1 MSVKQKRLFQLLT
14 PYAIII
20 VNISKE
26 NWRKTM
32 DNWKK
37 WFGNF
42 FKFKSKPN
50 HPMKNTKENVKENE
64 NNEKKS
70 HTLGRFFVRKPRQPN
85 FFISIFVTTVRMFLL
100 FFILVGFLCFGA
112 VIGIGKAYLDSAPEL
127 DVVQIQDQNETTF
140 IYDKYGNLITEY
152 YGYENRIW
160 ASINEIP
167 ENLKKAFIAIEDL
180 RFEVHNGIDIKRIFG
195 SVIHNL
201 RNDSV
206 QGAST
211 ITQQLIKNTILTPE
225 VTYKRK
231 IQEMYLAIQLEK
243 RYSKDQILEAYLNT
257 IWLGGSNYGVKA
269 AAKDYFGKELSEL
282 TLRECAMLAGITRN
296 PWKYDPRANTYTRN
310 RTEWTYDRTNL
321 VLKMMYENGLIT
333 EAQYE
338 EAKIDKADYDNHP
351 VHIVEKPS
359 SSDYPMK
366 YFIEYVI
373 ADVRDR
379 IMELNGWEGEEGR
392 RKAEQYIYSGGLHI
406 YTTLDPAI
414 QQAVEEAVYNYNNLP
429 RFTSSAHKFS
439 RQGIEQ
445 PQAAA
450 VVIDQHT
457 GELQAIVGGKQ
468 PPTGKRQYNRAF
480 HPDAKL
486 SLGSSIKP
494 LAVYGPFIEAGY
506 PGGII
511 IENIPAPIDGWIDNG
526 KPSHPKNYGGGGYTG
541 PTSARRGIAK
551 SLNVVAGRIVL
562 DRIGVEYSRE
572 KLMEL
577 GINPDDVPETP
588 SGLAL
593 GTDGNNMIEVAAA
606 YAAIAN
612 RGEYQEP
619 ISFTKV
625 IDKNGNEIINTK
637 ETQIKRQV
645 FKESTAFILTDWM
658 QDVVNGGTTT
668 IRIRNK
674 NGQNINV
681 AGKTGTNSDF
691 RGVYFA
697 GFTPYYTAAVWLGHD
712 DYGPRFVN
720 GTTGGKFAAPL
731 FKNIMDRLHENLENK
746 KFYDAV
752 PDGVVQY
759 TVCGV
764 SGKRP
769 NGELCRRH
777 GLVTE
782 WFPKDAIP
790 GPDEVCDMH
799 VEIEA
804 CPYSGKIPSPYCPQE
819 NRAKSSAVLLPKDSP
834 YRMLSDQ
841 ELNKYLPGAVKDLD
855 KLSNLD
861 YSNPNDRPYF
871 CPLHT
876 KEWYEGEQQREIMI
890 TQASALI
897 EQVRANMN
905 NPKYIP
911 KLTNEQMDVLN
922 KAIAKLEEALENGK
936 IDPPAK
942 LDAEQVIE
950 ELPIFDP
957 SLAQAE
963 MENLDKLNKEIFTA
977 IERELEK
984 DKQPE
989 PGNQPNAENQDSS
1002 NNNDIND

>member
-1 MSVKQKRLFQLLT
+1 MSKG
-14 PYAIII
+14 
-20 VNISKE
+20 
-26 NWRKTM
+26 
-32 DNWKK
+32 KK
-37 WFGNF
+37 WFGS
-42 FKFKSKPN
+42 FKRSNAKPN
-50 HPMKNTKENVKENE
+50 HSIKNSKEDLNTGEQKEGQ
-64 NNEKKS
+64 KKR
-70 HTLGRFFVRKPRQPN
+70 TADKFFVRKRRQPN

-100 FFILVGFLCFGA
+100 LLILLGFAGFGA
-112 VIGIGKAYLDSAPEL
+112 VIGIGKAYLDSTPEL
-127 DVVQIQDQNETTF
+127 DVVQIQDQSETSF

-160 ASINEIP
+160 ASVDEMP
-167 ENLKKAFIAIEDL
+167 ETLKKAFIAIEDL

-201 RNDSV
+201 SNESV
-206 QGAST
+206 QEAST

-269 AAKDYFGKELSEL
+269 AAKDYFGKELNEL

-296 PWKYDPRANTYTRN
+296 PWRYDPRANTYTRDK
-310 RTEWTYDRTNL
+310 TEWTYDRTNL
-321 VLKMMYENGLIT
+321 VLRTMYENGFIT
-333 EAQYE
+333 EAEYE
-338 EAKIDKADYDNHP
+338 EAKIDEADYNNNP
-351 VHIVEKPS
+351 VYIVEKPATN
-359 SSDYPMK
+359 DYPMK

-373 ADVRDR
+373 ADVRNR
-379 IMELNGWEGEEGR
+379 IMELEGWEGDEGR
-392 RKAEQYIYSGGLHI
+392 RKADQYIYSGGLHI
-406 YTTLDPAI
+406 YTTLDPDI
-414 QQAVEEAVYNYNNLP
+414 QQAVEEAVYSYNNLP
-429 RFTSSAHKFS
+429 RFANSAHKINS
-439 RQGIEQ
+439 KGVEQ

-468 PPTGKRQYNRAF
+468 PPTGKRQFNRAF
-480 HPDAKL
+480 DARL
-486 SLGSSIKP
+486 SLGSTIKP
-494 LAVYGPFIEAGY
+494 LSVYGPFIEAGY

-511 IENIPAPIDGWIDNG
+511 IENIPAPMDGWIVDG
-526 KPSHPKNYGGGGYTG
+526 KPSHPRNYGGGGYTG
-541 PTSARRGIAK
+541 PTTVRRGIAK
-551 SLNVVAGRIVL
+551 SLNVVAGRIVVE
-562 DRIGVEYSRE
+562 RIGTEYSID
-572 KLMEL
+572 KLIEL
-577 GINPDDVPETP
+577 GLNPNHMPEGP

-593 GTDGNNMIEVAAA
+593 GTDGNNMIEVAGA

-612 RGEYQEP
+612 KGIYQEP

-625 IDKNGNEIINTK
+625 LDKNGNEIINTQK
-637 ETQIKRQV
+637 DQVTRQV

-658 QDVVNGGTTT
+658 RDVVNGGTATV
-668 IRIRNK
+668 RIKNK

-697 GFTPYYTAAVWLGHD
+697 GFTPYYTATVWLGHD
-712 DYGPRFVN
+712 DYAPQFVS

-731 FKNIMDRLHENLENK
+731 FKNIMDRLHEDLENK
-746 KFYDAV
+746 DFYDSV
-752 PDGVVQY
+752 PDDVVRF

-769 NGELCRRH
+769 NGQLCSSDLNNH

-799 VEIEA
+799 VQIEA

-819 NRAKSSAVLLPKDSP
+819 HRTKAAAILLPKNSP
-834 YRMLSDQ
+834 YRKLSDA
-841 ELNKYLPGAVKDLD
+841 ELAKYLPGAVKNLD
-855 KLSNLD
+855 KLSSLD

-876 KEWYEGEQQREIMI
+876 KEWYEGEQQRETISA
-890 TQASALI
+890 QAIDLI
-897 EQVRANMN
+897 AQVKANMA
-905 NPKYIP
+905 NPEYSP
-911 KLTNEQMDVLN
+911 LLTKEQTDKLN

-936 IDPPAK
+936 IELPEKPIK
-942 LDAEQVIE
+942 EESIE
-950 ELPIFDP
+950 KLPIFDA
-957 SLAQAE
+957 SLVQTE
-963 MENLDKLNKEIFTA
+963 MENLAKLDKAIFTA
-977 IERELEK
+977 IEKELEK
-984 DKQPE
+984 LKQTPE
-989 PGNQPNAENQDSS
+989 PNEPANDDNQNSS
-1002 NNNDIND
+1002 NSNENNNEDSNDNN